1 MLFIEAFI
9 LTFLITGY
17 VVAQNYFTMSW
28 ELSLQ
33 TVFLMLFLA
42 YTYSLTIGAWNKT
55 EQYIIVPLPI
65 SLAIFTAV
73 LQYNF
78 SYAVLAFILSFLL
91 LTLDIYKATRIKNLL
106 IRFDPKIILRLSTTG
121 ILFLFSILG
130 AVLVILHS
138 ASVQTELN
146 IGHKIAEVVEAPL
159 KNVVKGQL
167 ESSFQDQSMLIPGY
181 ELDFSNIDPSYLP
194 FLEQAG
200 ISNPNDLKDIAKTS
214 ATEQIYDKI
223 NVGSIVENQV
233 NNYIEP
239 YKGLIRPLM
248 AILVFGLFQFY
259 ATIAMLI
266 FMATVDILFMIAKS
280 SKFFNIIEF
289 DVKKEE
295 LKF

>member
-1 MLFIEAFI
+1 MRKHSKEEQKELIFGMINHPNFDFSLKQKETLFEAV
-9 LTFLITGY
+9 Y
-17 VVAQNYFTMSW
+17 
-28 ELSLQ
+28 
-33 TVFLMLFLA
+33 
-42 YTYSLTIGAWNKT
+42 
-55 EQYIIVPLPI
+55 
-65 SLAIFTAV
+65 
-73 LQYNF
+73 
-78 SYAVLAFILSFLL
+78 
-91 LTLDIYKATRIKNLL
+91 
-106 IRFDPKIILRLSTTG
+106 
-121 ILFLFSILG
+121 
-130 AVLVILHS
+130 
-138 ASVQTELN
+138 
-146 IGHKIAEVVEAPL
+146 
-159 KNVVKGQL
+159 
-167 ESSFQDQSMLIPGY
+167 QSNMRMGY
-181 ELDFSNIDPSYLP
+181 ELTTSQDYIKR
-194 FLEQAG
+194 
-200 ISNPNDLKDIAKTS
+200 NPNSRLEYIDISLLKNGEEEFVKGYIELATKDLKDIAKTS